1 MYNINNRVVNMSST
15 IANAQSVQ
23 REWFVIDAEGQTLGR
38 LTTRIA
44 SVLRVKHKP
53 TFTPHVDC
61 GDYVIVL
68 NADKIVLTGKKL
80 DTKEYYKYSG
90 YMGGLRTWTA
100 RQLLDTYPERIIE
113 HAVKGMLPK
122 NRLAR
127 QMIKKMRVYSGS
139 EHPHSAQEPKPFPT
153 YL

>member
-1 MYNINNRVVNMSST
+1 MSST
-15 IANAQSVQ
+15 IANSQSVQ

-44 SVLRVKHKP
+44 SVLRGKHKP
-53 TFTPHVDC
+53 TYTPHVDC
-61 GDYVIVL
+61 GDYVIVI
-68 NADKIVLTGKKL
+68 NADKIVLTGNKL
-80 DTKEYYKYSG
+80 DQKQYYKYSG
-90 YMGGLRTWTA
+90 YMGGLRSWTA

-127 QMIKKMRVYSGS
+127 QMIKKLRVYAGS
-139 EHPHSAQEPKPFPT
+139 EHEHSAQNPQPFPS

>member
-1 MYNINNRVVNMSST
+1 MSST
-15 IANAQSVQ
+15 IAKPMKSEA
-23 REWFVIDAEGQTLGR
+23 REWFVIDAEGETLGR
-38 LTTRIA
+38 LTTKIA
-44 SVLRVKHKP
+44 TVLRGKHKP

-80 DTKEYYKYSG
+80 DQKHYYKYSG
-90 YMGGLRTWTA
+90 YMGGLRSWTA

-113 HAVKGMLPK
+113 SAVKGMLPK
-122 NRLAR
+122 NRLFR
-127 QMIKKMRVYSGS
+127 QVIKKLKIYSGS
-139 EHPHSAQEPKPFPT
+139 EHAHAAQNPQPFPS

>member
-1 MYNINNRVVNMSST
+1 
-15 IANAQSVQ
+15 
-23 REWFVIDAEGQTLGR
+23 
-38 LTTRIA
+38 
-44 SVLRVKHKP
+44 
-53 TFTPHVDC
+53 
-61 GDYVIVL
+61 
-68 NADKIVLTGKKL
+68 
-80 DTKEYYKYSG
+80 
-90 YMGGLRTWTA
+90 MGGLRTWTA

-127 QMIKKMRVYSGS
+127 QMIKKLRVYSGS

>member
-1 MYNINNRVVNMSST
+1 MSST
-15 IANAQSVQ
+15 IAKPMKSEA
-23 REWFVIDAEGQTLGR
+23 REWYVVDAEGLTLGR
-38 LTTRIA
+38 FTTKIA
-44 SVLRVKHKP
+44 TVLRGKHKA

-80 DTKEYYKYSG
+80 DQKQYYKYSG
-90 YMGGLRTWTA
+90 YMGGLRSWTA

-113 HAVKGMLPK
+113 SAVKGMLPK
-122 NRLAR
+122 NRLSR
-127 QMIKKMRVYSGS
+127 QVIKKLKIYSGS
-139 EHPHSAQEPKPFPT
+139 EHPHTAQNPKPFPT